1 MARNFSGTPVW
12 RRTAELIALA
22 SILWIGVGSV
32 AAQTESPAKVRA
44 AVKSANDAYKRGDY
58 DAATQLFGEA
68 QSGQELLTKNERQDL
83 AAGIQQNQVALK
95 ERLEGKALLQRADQ
109 ALRKGDDKEAAALL
123 RNATSNQYLSAADR
137 EFLAALSDG
146 QRKLTA
152 ARYGTEAEKGDYR
165 SLLASARKALEQ
177 GDYAAASALCDQ
189 AEKSGTKSWTSGL
202 PLPFSDSPAR
212 IRRDIQ
218 VAQNGSTGSR
228 SPLQAMKN
236 LWPWSRNSEEK
247 TPKIDPPAP
256 VDPGV
261 PHGVGSSPIAKDKL
275 DPNGSKPPQFPVVP
289 VGTSGPKEV
298 AKRKVVEG
306 YQALEA
312 GDLATARRL
321 AEDAKSMNVTLD
333 PLDPNPDRLLADIQ
347 RRSGGEKNYDAAA
360 LAKNGTPDDARR
372 LVKEGRE
379 LLQKERLD
387 EAEKACNIAGAI
399 ANARW
404 GLFEDSPT
412 KLQADIQ
419 RVRSRIDRDQSTKL
433 MTDARKLF
441 AQGNFHEAKIKAY
454 EAQRLRG
461 PSSWWDRGD
470 RPEAILADIH
480 RAELQKKTPDP
491 LNPNAGNPTQTA
503 SFESSTEKMQRRQ
516 RAMALVAESR
526 DLERRGFLA
535 EARMKAAEA
544 NNLRA
549 EFAPNEDSPQN
560 VMLSLSSRCD
570 SRIKQ
575 LLQTATDRVTNYPND
590 PTRFEKASIDLDS
603 ARKLAQAFQFD
614 PTPIE
619 QKAQWL
625 QQAAVQSGSKM
636 LNAVTPPPLSG
647 LAQTGLQTPPGA
659 DPRFDSKRKDG
670 LDKLE
675 RARIEL
681 RAGNSPMARRLTEEA
696 FDKTYGVQAEA
707 SQLLRSIDAEEHN
720 QTILAANRGFEAG
733 AEAYARKDYNRAKAI
748 FAGVD
753 LRLLAPDRQRR
764 IGEWMETREMQS
776 GVVTAAANKIPTVGT
791 SVGKASVGDLDDPGL
806 KSVRALEEIQ
816 LQKLRDR
823 ILQAQRT
830 ALDYAKAGQEQQAID
845 TLKDALED
853 IKHAPLDGERTAP
866 LVRQIDGKMSQY
878 RTLLAQRAIEKQQ
891 NNMTASLN
899 GHNENKRNT
908 RIRDNQTKVAE
919 LIKESR
925 DLYRENKL
933 KEALAAARKAKELDP
948 DNIAADALATMA
960 SIKYEE
966 KRWKEDTADN
976 ERRFLDELRP
986 GMGKAVTSANP
997 FAIEDPD
1004 RYMRA
1009 KDRASN
1015 AGGIHMQA
1023 RTPSERA
1030 IESKLKQPINLNFK
1044 DTPLDQVLRDLQ
1056 VMSGIN
1062 VVPDKAAFQENNI
1075 SLQQPMSLE
1084 VENISLKS
1092 ALNILLKQARLT
1104 YVIKDEVLS
1113 VTTKEHA
1120 GGALKQVIHPIAD
1133 LVVPV
1138 ENHMLPST
1146 QNLQA
1151 ALERHT
1157 GNQGAMYQQPTPAMS
1172 GYNLPGGAAV
1182 GSYSNGLG
1190 SAMSGQS
1197 NSSGGTSVTK
1207 SMPNQTM
1214 EDMLM
1219 SLVKNTVAQSSWS
1232 DVGGPGTIQYYPL
1245 GMALVINQYS
1255 EVQEDVA
1262 ALLAALRR
1270 LQDLEVAIEMKLV
1283 QVSESFFERIGL
1295 DFDVNFK
1302 TPQFRGENQL
1312 INGAFT
1318 PFGPNRNLDIGGKS
1332 PIVGMTPAGTLTPD
1346 LNIPL
1351 KSSSFDFTAPT
1362 FGGYP
1367 GTLGADGGLSL
1378 GLAFLSDIQ
1387 VFMFLEAAQGDRRS
1401 NIMQAPKITVFNG
1414 QTAFISVQDQIFL
1427 LTGVQAATSGAQTF
1441 FVPQNQP
1448 FPVGT
1453 TLQIT
1458 PVVSADRR
1466 FVRLNLTPNFTSLS
1480 TAVPLFPVQIP
1491 IPQVYEGPNGGV
1503 ITAGQPVLFQM
1514 FFQQPTFSTITLNT
1528 TVNVPD
1534 GGTVLLGGL
1543 KVLAESRNEFGPP
1556 VLSKIP
1562 YLSRLF
1568 RNIGYGREATSLM
1581 LMVTPRIII
1590 NEEEEQIYLGNLPP
1604 IPR

>member
-1 MARNFSGTPVW
+1 MARKYSGTPVW
-12 RRTAELIALA
+12 HRTAKLIAIA
-22 SILWIGVGSV
+22 SILWIGVGPVS
-32 AAQTESPAKVRA
+32 AQTESPARIRA

-58 DAATQLFGEA
+58 DAATKLFVEA
-68 QSGQELLTKNERQDL
+68 QAGQELLTKNERQDL
-83 AAGIQQNQVALK
+83 ASLIQQNQVALK
-95 ERLEGKALLQRADQ
+95 ERQEGKALLQKADQ

-146 QRKLTA
+146 QRKLA
-152 ARYGTEAEKGDYR
+152 ASRYGTEAEKGDYR

-177 GDYAAASALCDQ
+177 GDYAAANALCDQ
-189 AEKSGTKSWTSGL
+189 AEKAHSKSWPSL

-218 VAQNGSTGSR
+218 VAQNGATGGSR
-228 SPLQAMKN
+228 SPLQAVKN
-236 LWPWSRNSEEK
+236 LWPWSRSNDDK
-247 TPKIDPPAP
+247 TPKIDPPSP

-261 PHGVGSSPIAKDKL
+261 PYGVGSSPLAKDKL
-275 DPNGSKPPQFPVVP
+275 DPNGAKPPQFPVMP
-289 VGTSGPKEV
+289 VGISGPKEL
-298 AKRKVVEG
+298 AKRKVAEG

-321 AEDAKSMNVTLD
+321 AEDAKSMNVQLD

-347 RRSGGEKNYDAAA
+347 RRSGGEKSYDAAA

-379 LLQKERLD
+379 LLQKERID
-387 EAEKACNIAGAI
+387 DAEKACNVASAI
-399 ANARW
+399 NNARW

-441 AQGNFHEAKIKAY
+441 ASGNLHEAKIKAY

-491 LNPNAGNPTQTA
+491 LNPNATNPTQTA

-516 RAMALVAESR
+516 RALALVSEAR

-535 EARMKAAEA
+535 EARMKAGEA

-549 EFAPNEDSPQN
+549 EFAPTEDSPQN

-647 LAQTGLQTPPGA
+647 LAQTGMQTPPGA
-659 DPRFDSKRKDG
+659 DPRSDSKRKEG
-670 LDKLE
+670 LDKLD

-681 RAGNSPMARRLTEEA
+681 RAGNTPMARRLTEEA
-696 FDKTYGVQAEA
+696 FDKNYAVQSEA

-720 QTILAANRGFEAG
+720 QTILAANRAFEAG
-733 AEAYARKDYNRAKAI
+733 AEAFSRKDFNRAKAI

-764 IGEWMETREMQS
+764 IGELMETREMQS
-776 GVVTAAANKIPTVGT
+776 GLITASVNKIPAAGT
-791 SVGKASVGDLDDPGL
+791 PVGKAVVGDLEDPGL

-823 ILQAQRT
+823 VLQAQRT
-830 ALDYAKAGQEQQAID
+830 ALDYAKAGKEQQAID
-845 TLKDALED
+845 TLKDALDD
-853 IKHAPLDGERTAP
+853 IKLAPLDGERTSP
-866 LVRQIDGKMSQY
+866 LVRQVDSKMTQY
-878 RTLLAQRAIEKQQ
+878 RTLLAQRAIETQQ
-891 NNMTASLN
+891 NNLTASLN
-899 GHNENKRNT
+899 GHSESKRNT
-908 RIRDNQTKVAE
+908 RIRENQEKVGE

-925 DLYRENKL
+925 NAFKENKM

-948 DNIAADALATMA
+948 DNVAADALVMMSTIQQNQRTWDKNKAEN
-960 SIKYEE
+960 EE
-966 KRWKEDTADN
+966 RFVRTLDN
-976 ERRFLDELRP
+976 D
-986 GMGKAVTSANP
+986 MGKYVDGHRP

-1015 AGGIHMQA
+1015 AGGIQMQA
-1023 RTPSERA
+1023 RTPAERA

-1044 DTPLDQVLRDLQ
+1044 DTPLEQVLRDLQ

-1104 YVIKDEVLS
+1104 YVIKDEVLT

-1138 ENHMLPST
+1138 ENHMLPAT

-1151 ALERHT
+1151 ALERHA
-1157 GNQGAMYQQPTPAMS
+1157 GNQGTTYQQPSPAMS

-1182 GSYSNGLG
+1182 GNYSNGLG
-1190 SAMSGQS
+1190 SAMSSQ
-1197 NSSGGTSVTK
+1197 NSPGGSSVTK

-1219 SLVKNTVAQSSWS
+1219 SLIKNTVAQSSWS
-1232 DVGGPGTIQYYPL
+1232 DVGGPGTLQYYPL

-1302 TPQFRGENQL
+1302 TPSFRGENQL
-1312 INGAFT
+1312 INGAFS
-1318 PFGPNRNLDIGGKS
+1318 PFGPNRNLGISGKS
-1332 PIVGMTPAGTLTPD
+1332 PIIGLTPAGTLTPD

-1351 KSSSFDFTAPT
+1351 RNSSFDFTAPT

-1414 QTAFISVQDQIFL
+1414 QTAFITVQDQIFL

-1441 FVPQNQP
+1441 FIPQNQP

-1480 TAVPLFPVQIP
+1480 TSVPLFPVQIP

-1503 ITAGQPVLFQM
+1503 ITAGQPVIFQM

-1568 RNIGYGREATSLM
+1568 RNIGYGREATSMM